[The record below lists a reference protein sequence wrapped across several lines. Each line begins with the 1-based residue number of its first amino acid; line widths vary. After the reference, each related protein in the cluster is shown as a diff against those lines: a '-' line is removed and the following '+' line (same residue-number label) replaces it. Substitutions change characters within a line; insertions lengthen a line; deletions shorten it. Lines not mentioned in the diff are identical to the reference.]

1 MNSRKSELKRIGSNV
16 LYKFHGF
23 EAEAV
28 ICIVGSILACAL
40 FKYID
45 GLSIQAWALET
56 SDAFLRG
63 GIGGFSDIMSQNL
76 WNAPHGAVPLSGAIE
91 LSNLMYA
98 IWNLPLVLI
107 HYIFKTDY
115 TIPFAARM
123 WGKLFFVL
131 IVAAIGY
138 VVYKIVLNVSHDS
151 QRGILAAILTFGAP
165 SIMISVGYA
174 MQNEVVYEFFIV
186 MGMYEAI
193 CGRKNRSLLCLILSS
208 MICPLMVLFCV
219 PVVLYSSKK
228 LSETIWRLTA
238 LLTATVLEVLWLS
251 TSYSEISG
259 GEINYIFPKVTFY
272 TTFGGK
278 SSLFAVILILVYM
291 KQWFV
296 EEKGDN
302 QKLLL
307 WNISALTTAYCTI
320 CGQNFYRFMICMPF
334 LIISLVIAESK
345 HTVGCSLFSLFIFEN
360 VRIYALNGR
369 GFLRLYAFPRRV
381 IELFGLNEA
390 GGKETVFSALNHI
403 FPELYNGN
411 VFIIITGFGI
421 ACILW
426 FLYISYPKNKTEI
439 VCPIPTRFLT
449 VAWCSIQV
457 AILASVCLF
466 LLRAGVLNIS
476 IGTKSTIVIDGQNY
490 VEEYYRGKSANKL
503 LITINPS
510 STGKGYP
517 KGQTLNLDIIDLE
530 TEEVIATTLYD
541 ASQIRSGK
549 EITFRI
555 DDIDI
560 QSGHWY
566 KFRFYSPERIENE
579 DHYMYLHTSG
589 KTANPDKHYAAT
601 VENGVTTIGDY
612 DVVSKVITF

>member
-1 MNSRKSELKRIGSNV
+1 MNSKKNELKHIGANV
-16 LYKFHGF
+16 FHELHGF

-28 ICIVGSILACAL
+28 ICVVGSIFACAL
-40 FKYID
+40 FKFVD
-45 GLSIQAWALET
+45 GISLQAWALET

-63 GIGGFSDIMSQNL
+63 GISGFSDIMSQNL
-76 WNAPHGAVPLSGAIE
+76 WNAPHKALPLSGTIGP
-91 LSNLMYA
+91 SNLMYA

-107 HYIFKTDY
+107 HYIFKTGY
-115 TIPFAARM
+115 SIPFAARM

-131 IVAAIGY
+131 FVAAIGY
-138 VVYKIVLNVSHDS
+138 VVHKIVLNVSHNS
-151 QRGILAAILTFGAP
+151 RRGILAAILTFGAP
-165 SIMISVGYA
+165 TIMISVGYA
-174 MQNEVVYEFFIV
+174 MQDEVVYEFFIV
-186 MGMYEAI
+186 MGVYEAI
-193 CGRKNRSLLCLILSS
+193 CGRKNRSLLWLILAS
-208 MICPLMVLFCV
+208 ITCPLMVLFCI

-228 LSETIWRLTA
+228 LSETILRLA
-238 LLTATVLEVLWLS
+238 AILGATVMEILWLS
-251 TSYSEISG
+251 TSYTQLSD
-259 GEINYIFPKVTFY
+259 GELSQIFSKVTFY
-272 TTFGGK
+272 TTYGGK
-278 SSLFAVILILVYM
+278 YSLLAVIFALIYL

-296 EEKGDN
+296 KDDDS

-307 WNISALTTAYCTI
+307 WNISVLTTVYNSFSGTTH
-320 CGQNFYRFMICMPF
+320 YRFMICVPF
-334 LIISLVIAESK
+334 LIISLTIIESEQIVK
-345 HTVGCSLFSLFIFEN
+345 CGLFSLIGFEII
-360 VRIYALNGR
+360 RIWGMQTKA
-369 GFLRLYAFPRRV
+369 FLRLYAFPKRL
-381 IELFGLNEA
+381 IDIFDLNEV
-390 GGKETVFSALNHI
+390 GGETVFTVLNHI
-403 FPELYNGN
+403 FPGLNKL
-411 VFIIITGFGI
+411 FIVIIGLGI
-421 ACILW
+421 GCILW

-566 KFRFYSPERIENE
+566 KFRFYSPERIENA

-589 KTANPDKHYAAT
+589 KTANSDKHYAAT